1 MEILGNLVHPLK
13 SILVTG
19 ELPDSVGDQ
28 DDKLPAHQPGLSVP
42 STQMGEKRHRKGSIS
57 HVSRRSQ
64 WLARYCRKGC
74 CSSVCSWRG
83 CWYTAQP
90 APRLKVQAVTAVEFA
105 SGLKGCRAA
114 FNPCTHTRRGFSSI
128 ILSNPHDH
136 QSEEKVFL
144 STSQTLTPTCFPSEN
159 CHCFFCLVLN

>member
-42 STQMGEKRHRKGSIS
+42 CTQMGEKRHRKGSIS
-57 HVSRRSQ
+57 HVSPRNQ
-64 WLARYCRKGC
+64 WLTPYCRKGC

-90 APRLKVQAVTAVEFA
+90 APCSKSKHRCYCWIYSLAVTAEKNGHPPKCDPNKDLFFHA
-105 SGLKGCRAA
+105 QRI
-114 FNPCTHTRRGFSSI
+114 FSI
-128 ILSNPHDH
+128 LLSNPMR
-136 QSEEKVFL
+136 
-144 STSQTLTPTCFPSEN
+144 SQNRRET
-159 CHCFFCLVLN
+159 FF

>member
-42 STQMGEKRHRKGSIS
+42 CTQMGEKRHRKASIS
-57 HVSRRSQ
+57 HVSPRSQ
-64 WLARYCRKGC
+64 WLTRYCRKRC

-83 CWYTAQP
+83 CWRGCWYIAQP
-90 APRLKVQAVTAVEFA
+90 APRSKSLGFAAAEFA
-105 SGLKGCRAA
+105 PWLWL
-114 FNPCTHTRRGFSSI
+114 RRRTTDIALSPTQIKTYFHAQGIFS
-128 ILSNPHDH
+128 IL
-136 QSEEKVFL
+136 L
-144 STSQTLTPTCFPSEN
+144 STALWSQNRRETFLTPQPLTSY
-159 CHCFFCLVLN
+159 VLPFR